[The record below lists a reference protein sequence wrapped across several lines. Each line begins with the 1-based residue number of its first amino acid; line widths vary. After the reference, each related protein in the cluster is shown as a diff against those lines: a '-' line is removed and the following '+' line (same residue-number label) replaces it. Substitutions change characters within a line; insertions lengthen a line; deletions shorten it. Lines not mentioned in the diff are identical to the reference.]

1 MGAYAIRPYPEG
13 RKGGIFFVHR
23 RSGKG
28 YLDENRLLLFV
39 EKVKIEDV

>member
-1 MGAYAIRPYPEG
+1 MGAYAIRPYPDG
-13 RKGGIFFVHR
+13 RKEGSFFVHR

-39 EKVKIEDV
+39 GKMKIEDV